1 MVKRKFPLDPRLA
14 IPIIPV
20 NEVLVQEE
28 NKRLAIKIGRDH
40 FQAKE
45 KRNHG
50 QVWEQIVFYYREPEM
65 KRGKKLHDIPE
76 QNKKIFET

>member
-1 MVKRKFPLDPRLA
+1 MKSWFRRKIRGWQL
-14 IPIIPV
+14 
-20 NEVLVQEE
+20 
-28 NKRLAIKIGRDH
+28 KWGDH

-50 QVWEQIVFYYREPEM
+50 QVWEQSMFYYREPEI

-76 QNKKIFET
+76 QNKKYLKIS